1 MGKAAAESAP
11 ARSIV
16 GKVPTMARFR
26 NLAAVALIHHSDMNE
41 LRTQIN
47 NERGLQWSRGTHPH
61 MTRSLGG
68 TSDHPGA
75 STEPWPH
82 RHGNNKV
89 VVDAAFAGALPVLL
103 AKRFR

>member
-47 NERGLQWSRGTHPH
+47 NERGLQWSRGTHPPRDPKSRRH
-61 MTRSLGG
+61 KRS
-68 TSDHPGA
+68 PWRFNGA
-75 STEPWPH
+75 
-82 RHGNNKV
+82 V
-89 VVDAAFAGALPVLL
+89 A
-103 AKRFR
+103 